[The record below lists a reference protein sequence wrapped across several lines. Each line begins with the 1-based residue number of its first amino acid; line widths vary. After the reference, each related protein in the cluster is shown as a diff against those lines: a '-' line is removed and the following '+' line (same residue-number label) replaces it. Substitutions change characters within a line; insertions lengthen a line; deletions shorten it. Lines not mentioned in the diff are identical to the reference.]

1 MGDSVEGHSP
11 CGGMCGGGGG
21 AAAARTYTPLLGRAT
36 LLVPPCGRAGWPR
49 AVAGGHNR
57 RAGDPPPAAHG
68 RCAAAGATR
77 TATAARPAR
86 LFLLLFFFPV
96 GRCWWTTWRRLLHCT
111 PHAATAGVRE
121 AMRGGDA
128 LHLRDLDRDVLVF
141 HTLVNH
147 SSGRQRPPSPAGRDR
162 GPETGTPR
170 TTKDKRCLLTLLT
183 QHATHYA
190 LDAIAIRHEPHATRH
205 HDNDSTLNNRAK
217 ARQKPVRLKRSTQV

>member
-1 MGDSVEGHSP
+1 MGDSVEAPSP

-49 AVAGGHNR
+49 AVAGGHNG

-68 RCAAAGATR
+68 RCASAGATR

-86 LFLLLFFFPV
+86 LFLFFFFFSV

-121 AMRGGDA
+121 AVRGGDA
-128 LHLRDLDRDVLVF
+128 MQMRDLDRDVLVF
-141 HTLVNH
+141 HTQVNQ
-147 SSGRQRPPSPAGRDR
+147 SVWPATAPLPRWTRPRTRDR
-162 GPETGTPR
+162 
-170 TTKDKRCLLTLLT
+170 
-183 QHATHYA
+183 HATHNKRQTLSTHTAHTTRYPLRA
-190 LDAIAIRHEPHATRH
+190 RRYSYTPRATRY
-205 HDNDSTLNNRAK
+205 TPPR
-217 ARQKPVRLKRSTQV
+217 